1 MAQDQPQRLEA
12 GLASSRP
19 PEPAGDLF
27 TYFAYRDSWV
37 HRLDPRVKALWLL
50 TGLLYIFTT
59 RDWRVLLAL
68 VGVNLALAASANFSL
83 RVFWPVLRVLLLF
96 GVVLLIFQLL
106 FQSGPVFFALGPI
119 QLHMAGFAVAGQAW
133 LRLANLSLLGVE
145 FMMWTHPTD
154 IALMWVSL
162 GMPYRYALLGGLAL
176 RFFPVLQ
183 REVAR
188 IFEAQQVRGQ
198 PLESPWQRIRG
209 LVATLLPLV
218 LRVLRR
224 TNEIAL
230 SMELRAFGYAPTRTY
245 LRQIRLTALD
255 WGLLAV
261 LAGLWLL
268 RGYLRWAEVF

>member
-1 MAQDQPQRLEA
+1 
-12 GLASSRP
+12 
-19 PEPAGDLF
+19 
-27 TYFAYRDSWV
+27 V

-68 VGVNLALAASANFSL
+68 VGANLALAASADFSL

-96 GVVLLIFQLL
+96 GVVLLAFQLL
-106 FQSGPVFFALGPI
+106 FQSGPVLFALGPI
-119 QLHMAGFAVAGQAW
+119 QLHTAGFAVARQAW

-183 REVAR
+183 REVTR

-198 PLESPWQRIRG
+198 ALETPWQRIRG

-245 LRQIRLTALD
+245 LRQIRLKALD
-255 WGLLAV
+255 RGLLAL

-268 RGYLRWAEVF
+268 RGYLWWAQVL

>member
-12 GLASSRP
+12 RPASSRP
-19 PEPAGDLF
+19 PEAAGDLF

-68 VGVNLALAASANFSL
+68 VGANLALAASADFSL

-96 GVVLLIFQLL
+96 GVVLLAFQLL
-106 FQSGPVFFALGPI
+106 FQSGPVLFALGPI
-119 QLHMAGFAVAGQAW
+119 QLHTAGFAVARQAW

-183 REVAR
+183 REVTR

-198 PLESPWQRIRG
+198 ALETPWQRIRG

-245 LRQIRLTALD
+245 LRQIRLKALD
-255 WGLLAV
+255 RGLLAL

-268 RGYLRWAEVF
+268 RGYLWWAQVL

>member
-12 GLASSRP
+12 LPASSRP
-19 PEPAGDLF
+19 PEPAGELF
-27 TYFAYRDSWV
+27 TYFAYRDSWL

-59 RDWRVLLAL
+59 TDWRLLLAL
-68 VGVNLALAASANFSL
+68 VGVNLALAASARFSL

-96 GVVLLIFQLL
+96 GLVLLVFQLL
-106 FQSGPVFFALGPI
+106 FQSGPVLLALGPI
-119 QLHMAGFAVAGQAW
+119 RLHSAGLTITRQAW
-133 LRLANLSLLGVE
+133 LRLANMSLLGVE

-162 GMPYRYALLGGLAL
+162 GLPYRYALLGSLAL

-183 REVAR
+183 REVTR

-209 LVATLLPLV
+209 LVAVLLPLV

-224 TNEIAL
+224 TNEVAL

-255 WGLLAV
+255 WGLLAL

-268 RGYLRWAEVF
+268 RGFLWWAGRL